1 MEVTWGGDERVL
13 KILFPA
19 PEIQKIRKEE
29 RKKLHQRGQERESRE
44 AMKPEGKNQKNE

>member
-1 MEVTWGGDERVL
+1 MEVSWGGDGRVL
-13 KILFPA
+13 KILFPV

-29 RKKLHQRGQERESRE
+29 RKKLYQTGQKRESRE